1 MGIFQVIKLIF
12 QGEAKEPIIFARIS
26 MVQFHHATREMEIR
40 MDDEHVHEA
49 WSHALSGSGN
59 IVEPIH
65 SQVELIVN
73 EGRLAY
79 PATFGSA
86 GAASSAGN
94 DFFKDDADRSSN
106 DDLSGFDESAGNVGS
121 STGLSLYSTS
131 RRSAPSGGNVG
142 SSTGLSLYTS
152 TSRRSARSG
161 GNVGSSTGLS
171 LSPSRHQQDEEDANS
186 AESC

>member
-1 MGIFQVIKLIF
+1 
-12 QGEAKEPIIFARIS
+12 
-26 MVQFHHATREMEIR
+26 

-73 EGRLAY
+73 EGRLSY
-79 PATFGSA
+79 PATFGST

-106 DDLSGFDESAGNVGS
+106 DDLSGFDES
-121 STGLSLYSTS
+121 
-131 RRSAPSGGNVG
+131 
-142 SSTGLSLYTS
+142 
-152 TSRRSARSG
+152 G

-171 LSPSRHQQDEEDANS
+171 LSPSRQQQDEEDANS